1 MDSIIELIVH
11 VRSITLCARHT
22 DFLVRPK
29 SAEDWIAWVA
39 SGFQPQAPFQEFHLL
54 TEPPA
59 GGTEAEFVH
68 GSATV

>member
-11 VRSITLCARHT
+11 VRSITLCARHM

-39 SGFQPQAPFQEFHLL
+39 SGL
-54 TEPPA
+54 PA
-59 GGTEAEFVH
+59 AGATEAEFVH